1 MFWIV
6 CYDITDDKRRRK
18 VADILESY
26 GQRAQYSVFECD
38 MSGRQQMTLQ
48 GQLQRVIDESED
60 DIRFYPL
67 NEADIARVETLGR
80 KAKINRLPAF
90 YITP

>member
-18 VADILESY
+18 VVKIMESY

-38 MSGRQQMTLQ
+38 MSDRQQMTLE
-48 GQLQRVIDESED
+48 GKLNKVIDHEED

-67 NEADIARVETLGR
+67 NQADVQRVKTLGDG
-80 KAKINRLPAF
+80 AQLNFLPDST
-90 YITP
+90 II